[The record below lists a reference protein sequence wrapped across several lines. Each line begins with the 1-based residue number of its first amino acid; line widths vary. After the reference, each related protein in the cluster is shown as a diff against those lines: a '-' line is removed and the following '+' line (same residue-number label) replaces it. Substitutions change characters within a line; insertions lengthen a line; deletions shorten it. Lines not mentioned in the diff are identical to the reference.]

1 MIKQST
7 YKILLL
13 TLALIATYTNIQA
26 QVLKDETTQRLV
38 EQVDEQGIFFTDR
51 NIYLSGEPIWIS
63 AFVLIN
69 NSFAHP
75 ATGEVL
81 YVQLID
87 ATGKIIS
94 KAKFPVEGNHCQSAL
109 IIPEETLS
117 GACALYAYTNYQRNL
132 PADIQFHI
140 PITIVNPDYTLPSSE
155 SSVGHS
161 ANATAETKTLKVA
174 TNKQIYAPREE
185 VQMTIANFGNRLTEV
200 CVAVVPEGTSS
211 NPLPLKNEVKNSG
224 QPEEF
229 FMVPD
234 IRGVSISGQVN
245 NKDDHQPVAD
255 AEVYM
260 AVMGADPLLHISKTK
275 AGGVFLFSL
284 DGLSNMRQVFI
295 NTKNTAEVPLEIRV
309 NNDFAT
315 NLPLPEHA
323 FAIDTSSAELLQQMF
338 INRQVSQ
345 VFDANKVAS
354 SVPQRNPFPLFGKF
368 DIVVRPDD
376 YISLASLTEVFY
388 EIVPPVSIRSHGNR
402 KSFVVANYT
411 TNEVQPNDL
420 LLLDGV
426 PVFDVEKVLAISP
439 ANIESISVINQT
451 YYLGDQRLNNVISI
465 QTKTGDFGG
474 YIFPENAVF
483 LEYQTYSPQILF
495 NAPSYQTDLLKSST
509 LPDFRTTLLWH
520 PQLLLPA
527 DASQKISF
535 YTADNKGTFRVWVRG
550 VAADGT
556 IVATSSVIQV
566 K

>member
-13 TLALIATYTNIQA
+13 TLVFIAIYTNIQA
-26 QVLKDETTQRLV
+26 QVLMDETTRKLV
-38 EQVDEQGIFFTDR
+38 EQVDEQCIFFTDR
-51 NIYLSGEPIWIS
+51 NIYLPGEPILIS

-75 ATGEVL
+75 ATGQVL

-94 KAKFPVEGNHCQSAL
+94 KAKFHLEDNHCHSAL
-109 IIPEETLS
+109 MIPEETLS
-117 GACALYAYTNYQRNL
+117 GACALYAYTNYQRNF
-132 PADIQFHI
+132 PMDNRAHI
-140 PITIVNPDYTLPSSE
+140 PITIVNPDYTLPTSE
-155 SSVGHS
+155 SSVRKYTS
-161 ANATAETKTLKVA
+161 VPPETKTLNV
-174 TNKQIYAPREE
+174 TTDKQTYAPREE
-185 VQMTIANFGNRLTEV
+185 VQLTIENLSNGLTEV

-211 NPLPLKNEVKNSG
+211 NPLPRKNEEKSSG
-224 QPEEF
+224 QPEDI

-234 IRGVSISGQVN
+234 IRGVSISGQVID
-245 NKDDHQPVAD
+245 KSTHQPVAD
-255 AEVYM
+255 AEVYL
-260 AVMGADPLLHISKTK
+260 AVMGTDPLLHISKTEP
-275 AGGVFLFSL
+275 GGVFLFSL
-284 DGLSNMRQVFI
+284 DGLSEMRQVFI

-323 FAIDTSSAELLQQMF
+323 FAIDTSLAELLQQMYV
-338 INRQVSQ
+338 NRQVSQ
-345 VFDANKVAS
+345 VFDMTTVAS
-354 SVPQRNPFPLFGKF
+354 AAPRRNFFPLFGKF
-368 DIVVRPDD
+368 DIVVHPDD
-376 YISLASLTEVFY
+376 FISLASLTEVFY

-451 YYLGDQRLNNVISI
+451 YYLGDQRLNNVLSI

-483 LEYQTYSPQILF
+483 LEYQIYSQQILF
-495 NAPSYQTDLLKSST
+495 NAPQYDTDSLKASA
-509 LPDFRTTLLWH
+509 LPDFRTTLFWQ
-520 PQLLLPA
+520 PQLLLQA
-527 DASQKISF
+527 AASQNISF
-535 YTADNKGTFRVWVRG
+535 YTAGNTGTFRVWVRG

-556 IVATSSVIQV
+556 IVATSSIIRV